1 MGHGTN
7 DKLFVTPSEH
17 SGVYGRHGASTGARK
32 AEAAVVVPF
41 DMCALTHE
49 AWRTPACLPDE
60 GLVYERTNLERFLDK
75 YHVSPASGRPA
86 SRDEIL
92 ALHMARNERGR
103 LYDPVSCK
111 ELTDHSHLVAVK
123 PTGNVFLYDTV
134 QQLNLKPKMLRDLVD
149 DTPFTKADLLTL
161 QDPHDPERRT
171 MQKLYRTYATC
182 GLTLDVQNKLTL
194 ATTEQA
200 DEVHMSTGST
210 RALLS
215 QVRQHSAADDAPKE
229 VPKEAASGAGAAR
242 APRLSNLSTGRTAA
256 SFTSSSLTPRTKT
269 ERIEV
274 DEEAEMFDHVAS
286 ASKHPKALVRLV
298 TNFGALDL
306 ELHVDKA
313 PRTVRVSA
321 TLTQCYNFLEL
332 CRRGTY
338 KDTLFHRNIPGFMLQ
353 GGDPTGTGRGG
364 QSIWGKPFEDEL
376 VRPGAFRHTARGVL
390 SMANR
395 GPNTNGSQFFVTY
408 RATPHLDT
416 KHTVFGRLVGEPGK
430 SASFRTLDALE
441 NVPSDD
447 TDRPLREIRVLETNV
462 VEDPFEAY
470 KQQRD
475 AKYRR
480 EHMDDAA
487 RAERDAKRRKRDEDR
502 TTWLGTRLADGAAAE
517 PRQSKL
523 PAPRDTHGLA
533 GLGAPRAA
541 PAPRTKARRLGDF
554 SQW

>member
-60 GLVYERTNLERFLDK
+60 GLVYERANLERFLDK

-92 ALHMARNERGR
+92 ALHMARNERGQ

-171 MQKLYRTYATC
+171 MQKLYH
-182 GLTLDVQNKLTL
+182 VQNKLTL

-286 ASKHPKALVRLV
+286 ASKHPKALVRLM

-313 PRTVRVSA
+313 PRT
-321 TLTQCYNFLEL
+321 CYNFLEL

-447 TDRPLREIRVLETNV
+447 TDRPLREIRVFETNV

-523 PAPRDTHGLA
+523 PRRATHTASRASARRARRRRRAPRRA
-533 GLGAPRAA
+533 GSATSRSGNS
-541 PAPRTKARRLGDF
+541 T
-554 SQW
+554 W

>member
-49 AWRTPACLPDE
+49 AWRVPACLPDE
-60 GLVYERTNLERFLDK
+60 GLVYERANLERFLDK

-86 SRDEIL
+86 SRDEVI
-92 ALHMARNERGR
+92 ALEMARNERGR

-111 ELTDHSHLVAVK
+111 DLTDHSHLVAIK
-123 PTGNVFLYDTV
+123 PTGRVYLYDTV

-149 DTPFTKADLLTL
+149 DTPFTKADLLTI

-171 MQKLYRTYATC
+171 MQKMYH
-182 GLTLDVQNKLTL
+182 VQNKLTL
-194 ATTEQA
+194 ATTEHA

-215 QVRQHSAADDAPKE
+215 QVRQHAAADDA
-229 VPKEAASGAGAAR
+229 KEAAPAASAASSASGAR

-274 DEEAEMFDHVAS
+274 DEEAEMFDHVAG

-298 TNFGALDL
+298 TNFGALDI

-313 PRTVRVSA
+313 PRT
-321 TLTQCYNFLEL
+321 
-332 CRRGTY
+332 
-338 KDTLFHRNIPGFMLQ
+338 DTLFHRNIPGFMLQ

-376 VRPGAFRHTARGVL
+376 VRPGAFRHTARGVV

-447 TDRPLREIRVLETNV
+447 TDRPLREIRVLETNI

-480 EHMDDAA
+480 EHLDDAA

-502 TTWLGTRLADGAAAE
+502 TTWLGTRLADDA
-517 PRQSKL
+517 SS
-523 PAPRDTHGLA
+523 APRTSTLPTPRDAHGLA